1 MVLTSQDKGLLIGMF
16 VLPKLYTPFKVITSM
31 STATVSLGNIN
42 LKSPL
47 QMCWETVI
55 SLAIS
60 EIQIS
65 DSSKCGGGN
74 KYSTLSS
81 AYQDIPCLSMTCN
94 SNEPFL
100 LKDLSLYLSLSG
112 TLTNMGIWIIAPFK
126 VTKTSPLSILITS
139 HKYFLSKV
147 IWSET
152 CP

>member
-1 MVLTSQDKGLLIGMF
+1 
-16 VLPKLYTPFKVITSM
+16 M
-31 STATVSLGNIN
+31 STVTVSLGNIK
-42 LKSPL
+42 LRSPS

-65 DSSKCGGGN
+65 DSSKCGGGS

-81 AYQDIPCLSMTCN
+81 AYQDVPCLSMTCN

-100 LKDLSLYLSLSG
+100 IKDFSMYLSLSG
-112 TLTNMGIWIIAPFK
+112 TLTDMDIWIIAPFK
-126 VTKTSPLSILITS
+126 VTKTSPQSILITF
-139 HKYFLSKV
+139 HKYLLFKV

-152 CP
+152 SCP

>member
-1 MVLTSQDKGLLIGMF
+1 M
-16 VLPKLYTPFKVITSM
+16 TSM
-31 STATVSLGNIN
+31 PTVTVSLGNMN

-60 EIQIS
+60 EIQIY
-65 DSSKCGGGN
+65 DSSKCGGGS

-81 AYQDIPCLSMTCN
+81 AYQDISCLSMTCN

-100 LKDLSLYLSLSG
+100 IKDLSLYLSLSG

-126 VTKTSPLSILITS
+126 VTKTSPQSILITS
-139 HKYFLSKV
+139 YRYLLSKV
-147 IWSET
+147 IWSVT
-152 CP
+152 NSP

>member
-1 MVLTSQDKGLLIGMF
+1 MSCLKI
-16 VLPKLYTPFKVITSM
+16 YIPFKVITSM
-31 STATVSLGNIN
+31 STVTVSSGNIN

-47 QMCWETVI
+47 QVYWEIVI

-65 DSSKCGGGN
+65 DSSKCGSGS

-81 AYQDIPCLSMTCN
+81 AYQDILYLSMMCN
-94 SNEPFL
+94 SNEPVL
-100 LKDLSLYLSLSG
+100 IKDLSLYLSLSG

-126 VTKTSPLSILITS
+126 VTKTSPQSILITS
-139 HKYFLSKV
+139 YKHLLSKV

-152 CP
+152 SCP

>member
-1 MVLTSQDKGLLIGMF
+1 MYIPL
-16 VLPKLYTPFKVITSM
+16 KVITPM
-31 STATVSLGNIN
+31 SPVTVYSGNMN

-55 SLAIS
+55 SLAIP

-65 DSSKCGGGN
+65 DSSKHGGGS

-81 AYQDIPCLSMTCN
+81 AYQDIPCLSMACN

-100 LKDLSLYLSLSG
+100 IKDLSLYLSLSG
-112 TLTNMGIWIIAPFK
+112 ILTDMGIWIIAPFK
-126 VTKTSPLSILITS
+126 VTKTSPKSILITS
-139 HKYFLSKV
+139 HKYLLPKV

-152 CP
+152 SCP